1 MKEATQEDN
10 AALEAGAT
18 TAESSAEVKKKTA
31 FPNAPSAFCPL
42 PHVWH

>member
-18 TAESSAEVKKKTA
+18 TAESSAEVKEKDGV
-31 FPNAPSAFCPL
+31 S
-42 PHVWH
+42 